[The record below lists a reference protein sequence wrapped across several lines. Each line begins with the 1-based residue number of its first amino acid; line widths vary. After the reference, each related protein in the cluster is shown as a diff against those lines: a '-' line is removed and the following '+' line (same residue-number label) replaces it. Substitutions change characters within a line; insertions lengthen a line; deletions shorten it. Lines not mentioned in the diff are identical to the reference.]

1 VSSLASSS
9 DPPETNDALT
19 PVTPTISAAT
29 TTDPDGT
36 ATPFACVVSGRS
48 DPRRLA
54 AVVALAPQLYVTNA
68 LAVPVTVSASATS
81 SAGDLERVIAPG
93 DTAALHDAALDPRAP
108 ITVRA
113 RPRGFTHCESV
124 AVPPS
129 APSAAPSVFEA
140 FREVFAVRDDAD
152 TFPNAPALSSAPVSV
167 RVSVTVDDR
176 GARRVAVSAPAR
188 ALNATD
194 SPLAILTEPDA
205 PPDPESLALGLALDA
220 RRGPGF
226 LSAGEA
232 PARPVSSPSEG
243 DCLVPPASVA
253 DKSGVGASLRA
264 DSGVRSPVPARTRSR
279 EISHVD
285 YSPEGRARAN
295 LLLADGAR
303 PVSSSPA
310 TAVFRQSSDRA
321 VSPLKP
327 PVDVSVAG
335 PTSPPR
341 PAPLRRTD
349 SAASARR
356 SDARVPV
363 PGVAMFGRS
372 DAWHRASAGAG
383 DPVSALVRVRTADSS
398 WWSPSTRL
406 VEGDAPRALK
416 LPRAPF
422 RGAAVKRRW
431 THCDEYVASL
441 VRSDVV
447 GDAAAPLVTVTVRP
461 RFTVRS
467 RVPDH
472 ALFFRQPGSEA
483 TKTVP
488 PGGEAVASRWSDSKH
503 AETSPSS
510 RDLAFRPALPGI
522 WSWSAPAAIDRVGVT
537 HVTVSA
543 LHADE
548 GGDAAPRPSASF
560 RAYRVAVSASRETP
574 GGFSVEVFALGPRD
588 AAASFSAPSHTR
600 RPRETPSGTPEP
612 QKAVSRRLRISDP
625 ADPDVPGT
633 ETSPRKTA
641 LRFPPRFRPLAQ
653 AIAFAADRASAAV
666 KKASAAPRAAVR
678 VAASAP
684 SAGVSVVVDEDVHG
698 CPRELAYARVTG
710 IHARVSA
717 TGDSLETLREA
728 EGSFALSAARLDLQT
743 PETTARPTV
752 FSAGAPGASAL
763 SARASAAFS
772 GTSARGRRGSVSEA
786 DASGASRA
794 NGGSWCARSFSVDVA
809 PMTIDL
815 REAFGSSAPRAAA
828 RLAAPFAAGAAAPP
842 APPVPAAAAA
852 SAPSAPHLGFQS
864 VRIGR
869 IDAVVSFAALPF
881 LPAGVRS
888 IGAVDRARVALR
900 AFALPSD
907 AAARGSIVRASFSA
921 SRDGVDESA
930 LSLSSPFFPPEVVAR
945 LAARHYLAESAS
957 QIVRLVASNKLLGD
971 PARLWAELEAAT
983 RELAASPLRV
993 ASATRFSRRVAAAV
1007 AAWAKTILRH
1017 AREVTSEMEERFEAA
1032 KRRRVERLRSRR
1044 IADDEAEDEDE
1055 SSRGIGASTENP
1067 EADAERAK
1075 RAVNAGVVAG
1085 VVAGVLRAAGHLVEG
1100 PLQGAELRGVPG
1112 LVEGAAEG
1120 VFGAAAATA
1129 NAALALAA
1137 DLADKLETYGFGEEE
1152 EEGEDE
1158 DENETGEHSGVPG
1171 ARRRRRPP
1179 PRLRAPRAPPASRL
1193 EPWRPYSCE

>member
-1 VSSLASSS
+1 
-9 DPPETNDALT
+9 
-19 PVTPTISAAT
+19 
-29 TTDPDGT
+29 
-36 ATPFACVVSGRS
+36 
-48 DPRRLA
+48 
-54 AVVALAPQLYVTNA
+54 
-68 LAVPVTVSASATS
+68 
-81 SAGDLERVIAPG
+81 
-93 DTAALHDAALDPRAP
+93 
-108 ITVRA
+108 
-113 RPRGFTHCESV
+113 
-124 AVPPS
+124 
-129 APSAAPSVFEA
+129 
-140 FREVFAVRDDAD
+140 
-152 TFPNAPALSSAPVSV
+152 
-167 RVSVTVDDR
+167 
-176 GARRVAVSAPAR
+176 
-188 ALNATD
+188 
-194 SPLAILTEPDA
+194 
-205 PPDPESLALGLALDA
+205 
-220 RRGPGF
+220 
-226 LSAGEA
+226 
-232 PARPVSSPSEG
+232 
-243 DCLVPPASVA
+243 
-253 DKSGVGASLRA
+253 
-264 DSGVRSPVPARTRSR
+264 
-279 EISHVD
+279 
-285 YSPEGRARAN
+285 
-295 LLLADGAR
+295 
-303 PVSSSPA
+303 
-310 TAVFRQSSDRA
+310 
-321 VSPLKP
+321 
-327 PVDVSVAG
+327 
-335 PTSPPR
+335 
-341 PAPLRRTD
+341 
-349 SAASARR
+349 
-356 SDARVPV
+356 
-363 PGVAMFGRS
+363 
-372 DAWHRASAGAG
+372 
-383 DPVSALVRVRTADSS
+383 
-398 WWSPSTRL
+398 
-406 VEGDAPRALK
+406 
-416 LPRAPF
+416 
-422 RGAAVKRRW
+422 
-431 THCDEYVASL
+431 
-441 VRSDVV
+441 
-447 GDAAAPLVTVTVRP
+447 
-461 RFTVRS
+461 
-467 RVPDH
+467 
-472 ALFFRQPGSEA
+472 
-483 TKTVP
+483 
-488 PGGEAVASRWSDSKH
+488 
-503 AETSPSS
+503 
-510 RDLAFRPALPGI
+510 
-522 WSWSAPAAIDRVGVT
+522 
-537 HVTVSA
+537 
-543 LHADE
+543 
-548 GGDAAPRPSASF
+548 
-560 RAYRVAVSASRETP
+560 
-574 GGFSVEVFALGPRD
+574 VEVFALGPRD
-588 AAASFSAPSHTR
+588 AAAASFSAPSHTR
-600 RPRETPSGTPEP
+600 RPRETPEP
-612 QKAVSRRLRISDP
+612 QKAVSRRLRVSDP
-625 ADPDVPGT
+625 ADRDDVPGT
-633 ETSPRKTA
+633 ETSRDRKTA

-786 DASGASRA
+786 DASGGASRA

-815 REAFGSSAPRAAA
+815 REAFGSSATRAAA

-907 AAARGSIVRASFSA
+907 AAARGRRSFAALRASK
-921 SRDGVDESA
+921 DGVDESGA
-930 LSLSSPFFPPEVVAR
+930 LSSPFFPPEVVAR

-1044 IADDEAEDEDE
+1044 IADDEVIADDDE
-1055 SSRGIGASTENP
+1055 SERIGIGASTENP
-1067 EADAERAK
+1067 NEADDAERAK